1 MSLIKTIAL
10 DSETNPHGAFSLREH
25 FTTITCMLSKEE
37 KKRTI
42 TNGRSNIISRK
53 ICLHPFEY
61 THGFNTLA
69 IPW

>member
-37 KKRTI
+37 KKE
-42 TNGRSNIISRK
+42 NNNK
-53 ICLHPFEY
+53 
-61 THGFNTLA
+61 
-69 IPW
+69 W